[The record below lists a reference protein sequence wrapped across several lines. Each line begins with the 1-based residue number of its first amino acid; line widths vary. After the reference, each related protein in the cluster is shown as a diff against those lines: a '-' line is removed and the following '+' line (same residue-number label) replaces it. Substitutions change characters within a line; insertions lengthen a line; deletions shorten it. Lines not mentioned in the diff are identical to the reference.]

1 MTANYNFYSAAEL
14 EKALKSWV
22 EPYPKPIILNHD
34 LNSEPIGRVIA
45 ARMDKEADGSPFIRL
60 QVAITDPQAAQK
72 IADKRYLTGSVGGR
86 AGKAVC
92 SISGE
97 DLASES
103 TDGRPK
109 MPKYR
114 RGQVY
119 KGKLAYI
126 DMQDISFKEYS
137 FVNQPADQRS
147 SVRSSKEIGASAPV
161 ADSDNW
167 TAKANAFILKMN
179 EEDIISIEENE
190 SILKGLKKKESRPL
204 YLQIKGA
211 FLSALAFHESETDKG
226 DDSSLLFKK
235 NINNE
240 EILNM
245 DKSVKEDDVLAAV
258 EGLSQ
263 DLSKM
268 ATETSEPS
276 AEPAVEQPKEEDVV
290 ATETPE
296 EEIDSTVSSEE
307 KGNEENSEEEP
318 AKAEEQSEEVVDSVD
333 ADESKESS
341 EEKSEEKKEES
352 EESKPELTDENGVTE
367 QLSDDEKKLH
377 ALEEENKRLKQALH
391 RTLVERVVDTKIAF
405 GMESVDD
412 RDSLIA
418 DHSSRTASSLAD
430 TLRDIAKMPVKQSAV
445 STFESVTMETEV
457 ITEKED
463 NVVTIDA
470 DATAEE
476 TITESKEEI
485 FEDVLVDAL
494 MGRRKL

>member
-1 MTANYNFYSAAEL
+1 
-14 EKALKSWV
+14 
-22 EPYPKPIILNHD
+22 
-34 LNSEPIGRVIA
+34 
-45 ARMDKEADGSPFIRL
+45 
-60 QVAITDPQAAQK
+60 
-72 IADKRYLTGSVGGR
+72 
-86 AGKAVC
+86 
-92 SISGE
+92 
-97 DLASES
+97 
-103 TDGRPK
+103 
-109 MPKYR
+109 
-114 RGQVY
+114 
-119 KGKLAYI
+119 
-126 DMQDISFKEYS
+126 
-137 FVNQPADQRS
+137 
-147 SVRSSKEIGASAPV
+147 
-161 ADSDNW
+161 
-167 TAKANAFILKMN
+167 MN

-211 FLSALAFHESETDKG
+211 FLSALAFQESETDKG
-226 DDSSLLFKK
+226 DDSSLLSTK

-307 KGNEENSEEEP
+307 NSNKENSEEES
-318 AKAEEQSEEVVDSVD
+318 AKTEEQSEEVVDSVI
-333 ADESKESS
+333 ADEAKESS
-341 EEKSEEKKEES
+341 EEKAEEKNEEV

-367 QLSDDEKKLH
+367 QLSDDEKKLQ

-391 RTLVERVVDTKIAF
+391 RTLVERVVDTKIAV
-405 GMESVDD
+405 GMESIDD
-412 RDSLIA
+412 RDALIA
-418 DHSSRTASSLAD
+418 DHSGRTASSLAD
-430 TLRDIAKMPVKQSAV
+430 TLRDIAKMPAKQNAGS
-445 STFESVTMETEV
+445 SFESVTMETEV

-470 DATAEE
+470 DTAEE
-476 TITESKEEI
+476 TITESKEET